1 MKHGVGYDKGKS
13 SEVVDRE
20 VAELEADEPAS
31 NIETCYLLHRKDVN
45 SRGEQWLEGI
55 AVVGS

>member
-20 VAELEADEPAS
+20 VAEVEADEPAAAV
-31 NIETCYLLHRKDVN
+31 ELCYLFHRNVVN